1 MDAPNNVRLQYV
13 FNGYSDRAY
22 HNAAKVL
29 SSGGRGG
36 GGGGGG
42 GGGIH
47 LHHQRCGILHVYA
60 TVSWPILSSLLL
72 TLFTGATHSE
82 VFTSIPG

>member
-1 MDAPNNVRLQYV
+1 MRLIMCDY
-13 FNGYSDRAY
+13 GT
-22 HNAAKVL
+22 
-29 SSGGRGG
+29 SSMATAIGPTTMHQKCFHRGG
-36 GGGGGG
+36 GG
-42 GGGIH
+42 IP